1 MTSATS
7 GGDDESGQAGGAT
20 PRGRAVSTRGGASE
34 GDLDHVLLENRIA
47 LVMGAGQTPGATI
60 GNGRAASLLFG
71 REGATVVAVD
81 RDLAAAEETCG
92 QIVDAGGRAVA
103 LQADATDE
111 QSVAETVAR
120 CVARFERIDI
130 LHNNVGVSLAAGD
143 APVVDVASEAFD
155 HVVRVNLKSA
165 LLPTKHVV
173 PVMRAQRGGVIIY
186 ISSIAAITDYP
197 NIGYKTAKAGV
208 IALMQNVAITNA
220 RWGIRANA
228 ILPGLINTPM
238 AIEPRVGRDGLSRDE
253 VIAHRDAQVPLGGRM
268 GSAWDIAHAAVFL
281 ASDNARFITGVALP
295 VDGGQ
300 TLKIG

>member
-1 MTSATS
+1 M
-7 GGDDESGQAGGAT
+7 
-20 PRGRAVSTRGGASE
+20 
-34 GDLDHVLLENRIA
+34 LLENRIA

-81 RDLAAAEETCG
+81 RDLAAAEETSG

-103 LQADATDE
+103 MQADATDE
-111 QSVAETVAR
+111 QSVAQTTTR
-120 CVARFERIDI
+120 CVARFGRIDI
-130 LHNNVGVSLAAGD
+130 LHNNVGASLAVGD
-143 APVVDVASEAFD
+143 ASAVDVSGEAFD
-155 HVVRVNLKSA
+155 NVIRVNLKSA

-186 ISSIAAITDYP
+186 ISSIAAIMDYP

-238 AIEPRVGRDGLSRDE
+238 AIEPRVGRDGLSREE

-268 GSAWDIAHAAVFL
+268 GTAWDIAHAAVFL
-281 ASDNARFITGVALP
+281 ASDNASFITGVALP

-300 TLKIG
+300 TLKVG

>member
-1 MTSATS
+1 
-7 GGDDESGQAGGAT
+7 
-20 PRGRAVSTRGGASE
+20 
-34 GDLDHVLLENRIA
+34 VLLENRIA

-60 GNGRAASLLFG
+60 GNGRATSLLFG

-81 RDLAAAEETCG
+81 RDLAAAEETTG
-92 QIVDAGGRAVA
+92 QIIDAGGR
-103 LQADATDE
+103 
-111 QSVAETVAR
+111 VAEATAS
-120 CVARFERIDI
+120 CVARFGRIDI

-143 APVVDVASEAFD
+143 APAVDVSSEAFD
-155 HVVRVNLKSA
+155 NVIRVNLKSA

-173 PVMRAQRGGVIIY
+173 PVMRAQRSGVIIY
-186 ISSIAAITDYP
+186 ISSIAAIVDYP

-238 AIEPRVGRDGLSRDE
+238 AIEPRVGRDGLSREE

-268 GSAWDIAHAAVFL
+268 GSAWDIGHAAVFL
-281 ASDNARFITGVALP
+281 ASDNASFITGVALP

-300 TLKIG
+300 TLKVG

>member
-1 MTSATS
+1 MSSAAGC
-7 GGDDESGQAGGAT
+7 GGYQCAVAR
-20 PRGRAVSTRGGASE
+20 PGRRKGE
-34 GDLDHVLLENRIA
+34 LDQVLLEDRVA

-81 RDLAAAEETCG
+81 RDLAAAEETSG
-92 QIVDAGGRAVA
+92 QIVGAGGRAVA

-111 QSVAETVAR
+111 RSVAEVTAR
-120 CVARFERIDI
+120 CVARFGRIDI
-130 LHNNVGVSLAAGD
+130 LHNNVGASLAAGD
-143 APVVDVASEAFD
+143 APAVDVSGEAFD
-155 HVVRVNLKSA
+155 DVIRVNLKSA
-165 LLPTKHVV
+165 LLSTKHVV
-173 PVMRAQRGGVIIY
+173 PVMRAQRSGVIIY
-186 ISSIAAITDYP
+186 ISSIAAIMDYP
-197 NIGYKTAKAGV
+197 GVGYKTAKAGV

-238 AIEPRVGRDGLSRDE
+238 AIEPRVGRDGLSREE

-281 ASDNARFITGVALP
+281 ASDNASFITGVALP

-300 TLKIG
+300 ILKVG

>member
-1 MTSATS
+1 M
-7 GGDDESGQAGGAT
+7 
-20 PRGRAVSTRGGASE
+20 
-34 GDLDHVLLENRIA
+34 LLENRVA

-81 RDLAAAEETCG
+81 RDLAAAEETSG
-92 QIVDAGGRAVA
+92 QIVGAGGRAVA

-111 QSVAETVAR
+111 QSVAEAAAR
-120 CVARFERIDI
+120 CVARFGRIDI
-130 LHNNVGVSLAAGD
+130 LHNNVGASLAAGD
-143 APVVDVASEAFD
+143 APAVDVSGEAFD
-155 HVVRVNLKSA
+155 NVVRVNLKSA
-165 LLPTKHVV
+165 LLSTKHVV
-173 PVMRAQRGGVIIY
+173 PVMRAQRSGVIIY
-186 ISSIAAITDYP
+186 ISSIAAIMDYP
-197 NIGYKTAKAGV
+197 GVGYKTAKAGV

-238 AIEPRVGRDGLSRDE
+238 AIEPRVGRDGLSREE

-281 ASDNARFITGVALP
+281 ASDNASFITGVALP

-300 TLKIG
+300 TLKVG

>member
-1 MTSATS
+1 M
-7 GGDDESGQAGGAT
+7 
-20 PRGRAVSTRGGASE
+20 
-34 GDLDHVLLENRIA
+34 LLENRVA

-81 RDLAAAEETCG
+81 RDLGAAEETCG
-92 QIVDAGGRAVA
+92 QIAGAGGRAVA

-111 QSVAETVAR
+111 QSVAEAAAR
-120 CVARFERIDI
+120 CVARFGRIDI
-130 LHNNVGVSLAAGD
+130 LHNNVGASLAAGD
-143 APVVDVASEAFD
+143 ASAVDVSGEAFD
-155 HVVRVNLKSA
+155 NVVRVNLKSA
-165 LLPTKHVV
+165 LLSTKHVV
-173 PVMRAQRGGVIIY
+173 PVMRAQRSGVIIY
-186 ISSIAAITDYP
+186 ISSIAAIMDYP
-197 NIGYKTAKAGV
+197 GVGYKTAKAGV

-238 AIEPRVGRDGLSRDE
+238 AIEPRVGRDGLSREE

-281 ASDNARFITGVALP
+281 ASDNASFITGVALP

-300 TLKIG
+300 TLKVG